1 MRHNRSLDGRALMLT
16 CGCSRI
22 LIAKCVSSSLHVFFP
37 FTMNRSEQ
45 LFEHSK
51 LRSGMTCREF
61 DSFLRG
67 NANELREE
75 TCKILFIDTIR
86 IPDREREKE
95 RQSGWK

>member
-1 MRHNRSLDGRALMLT
+1 
-16 CGCSRI
+16 
-22 LIAKCVSSSLHVFFP
+22 
-37 FTMNRSEQ
+37 
-45 LFEHSK
+45 
-51 LRSGMTCREF
+51 MTCREF

>member
-1 MRHNRSLDGRALMLT
+1 M
-16 CGCSRI
+16 
-22 LIAKCVSSSLHVFFP
+22 FFSP
-37 FTMNRSEQ
+37 FTMNCSEQ

-86 IPDREREKE
+86 IPDRERETE

>member
-1 MRHNRSLDGRALMLT
+1 
-16 CGCSRI
+16 
-22 LIAKCVSSSLHVFFP
+22 
-37 FTMNRSEQ
+37 MNRSEQ